1 LLPDYLAAKKP
12 NLKSRTLVE
21 IIFQLV
27 RHAAPIHDMPVKALD
42 HERIAD
48 LLRAIGRDGG
58 SVD

>member
-27 RHAAPIHDMPVKALD
+27 RHAAPNMPVKALD